1 MWGTGW
7 DNIHVFLGNLP
18 LPLLS
23 LLASEQHLCLPQEQY
38 YFDESAFLEEED
50 EEPDDDDDDTYSTR
64 AVPTRKR
71 KKPPKLPK
79 PVKVK
84 VVCQFVVG
92 VTTPYL
98 SD

>member
-1 MWGTGW
+1 MWGMGQGC
-7 DNIHVFLGNLP
+7 IYFLLFGNFAM
-18 LPLLS
+18 PLLV
-23 LLASEQHLCLPQEQY
+23 LVASEQHLCLPQEQY
-38 YFDESAFLEEED
+38 YFDESAFLEDEE

-84 VVCQFVVG
+84 VVRQFLCLLLQV
-92 VTTPYL
+92 L
-98 SD
+98 L